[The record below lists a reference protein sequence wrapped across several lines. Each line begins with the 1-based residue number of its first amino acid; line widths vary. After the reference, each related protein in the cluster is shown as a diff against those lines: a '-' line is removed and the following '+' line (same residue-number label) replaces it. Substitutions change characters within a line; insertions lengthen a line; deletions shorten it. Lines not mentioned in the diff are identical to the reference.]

1 MKRFFVSV
9 ILATLCL
16 AGSSYI
22 VLESAGYYQKLYILA
37 DLPGEMGWYTAILS
51 EAFQFMLVILLPTRK
66 ENRIRWHALLVIIVL
81 IYTITIFSAGM
92 NVGKPFIEKWNRS
105 KTNDKLYSILLEE
118 QKALN
123 GQIKLLHDQKQKLNT
138 VISIKAGRHSFQEIK
153 NHLKKELPVDSTLIQ
168 VELAALWL
176 LRILIQ
182 LANLFCSRM
191 IALNWKTKTV
201 REAPIQGRATLKTRV
216 VRKWKAKYTREE
228 SGFVGVMELDNGY
241 FLSVS
246 PDKKRKYKT
255 FQGALN
261 FFNDGLY
268 EGKIPTHPTS
278 LNSLTA

>member
-168 VELAALWL
+168 IELVALWL

-182 LANLFCSRM
+182 LANLVCGRI
-191 IALNWKTKTV
+191 IALSWKLNSIGSALELTV
-201 REAPIQGRATLKTRV
+201 NNDIPIKQKV
-216 VRKWKAKYTREE
+216 VKRWKAKYSRNDK
-228 SGFVGVMELDNGY
+228 GFIGILELDDGN

-246 PDKKRKYKT
+246 PKGKRRYQS
-255 FQGALN
+255 FQRALN
-261 FFNDGLY
+261 FFNGSPYRD
-268 EGKIPTHPTS
+268 KIPNDPT
-278 LNSLTA
+278 